1 MLVGSADAHRVPMV
15 MIVEPA
21 LLGSMSIRKGEC
33 GVEELRRVV
42 FFGWR
47 RYAFVILFIVKL
59 AQVALGSASAVF
71 MSFVVLMVLKI
82 NSEMATRQGGVDDEG
97 KGIISYSRPQECVCS
112 THLAG
117 IPFYGLLLVLPTPA

>member
-1 MLVGSADAHRVPMV
+1 MLVGSADGVLMV

-42 FFGWR
+42 FFGRW
-47 RYAFVILFIVKL
+47 RYAFVILFIVGL
-59 AQVALGSASAVF
+59 ARVALGSASAVF
-71 MSFVVLMVLKI
+71 MNFVVLMVLKM
-82 NSEMATRQGGVDDEG
+82 NSEMATRQGGVDDED

-112 THLAG
+112 THLAS
-117 IPFYGLLLVLPTPA
+117 IPFHGLLPVLPTPA